1 LIKKIAIAVALLA
14 AFGGGYGLS
23 DTIWERKYAEF
34 RLSAEKDYSALLEKK
49 IESDRANRSRIS
61 EIEKTHQ
68 STLSEQKKRYEK
80 TIASLRANF
89 KPSGVSGCPP
99 SGDGVPRDGGDS
111 PELVCYTR
119 SELYRRISETL
130 AIGNRC
136 DKLAINYAT
145 LLKIVEK
152 ESANDS
158 LYD

>member
-1 LIKKIAIAVALLA
+1 MIKKIAIAVAFLA

-23 DTIWERKYAEF
+23 DVIWERKYAEF

-49 IESDRANRSRIS
+49 IESDRINRSRIS

-89 KPSGVSGCPP
+89 QPSGVSGCPP
-99 SGDGVPRDGGDS
+99 SGDGVPRDGNDS
-111 PELVCYTR
+111 ASLVCYTR

-136 DKLAINYAT
+136 DKLAIDYAT
-145 LLKIVEK
+145 LLKVIENEK
-152 ESANDS
+152 TD
-158 LYD
+158 

>member
-1 LIKKIAIAVALLA
+1 MIKKIAIVVVLLA

-23 DTIWERKYAEF
+23 DMSWGRKYAEF

-89 KPSGVSGCPP
+89 QPSGVSSCPP
-99 SGDGVPRDGGDS
+99 SGDGVPRDGNDS
-111 PELVCYTR
+111 ASLVCYTR
-119 SELYRRISETL
+119 NELYRRISETL

-145 LLKIVEK
+145 LLKVIENEK
-152 ESANDS
+152 TD
-158 LYD
+158 

>member
-1 LIKKIAIAVALLA
+1 MIKKIAIAVALLA

-23 DTIWERKYAEF
+23 DMSWERKYAEF

-89 KPSGVSGCPP
+89 QPSGVSGCPP
-99 SGDGVPRDGGDS
+99 SGDGVSRDGGDS
-111 PELVCYTR
+111 SELICYTR

-145 LLKIVEK
+145 LLKVIENEK
-152 ESANDS
+152 TD
-158 LYD
+158 